1 LLRFQT
7 PSSPVKDRLMEV
19 NTFEIKLTKGI
30 SILLAN
36 ITKYYIGMTKLITDC
51 AMLIQCDTLAT
62 FECYHTWFQNVL
74 MISIWYHV

>member
-1 LLRFQT
+1 MLRFQT
-7 PSSPVKDRLMEV
+7 PSSLVMDRLMEV

-36 ITKYYIGMTKLITDC
+36 ITKYYVGMSTLIPDC
-51 AMLIQCDTLAT
+51 TMLIQSDTLAT
-62 FECYHTWFQNVL
+62 FEYYHTSFQNVL